1 MQKNRVE
8 RLSRCEWS
16 LHTPEEMNV
25 SQRGYFA
32 MGAIP
37 YPLRMSDDG
46 NKNNE
51 KELNAVARDLE
62 GRGLPA

>member
-16 LHTPEEMNV
+16 LHTPEEKNV
-25 SQRGYFA
+25 SLRGYFA

-37 YPLRMSDDG
+37 YPLRMSDDK

-51 KELNAVARDLE
+51 KALNAVARDLE